1 MIDQHCAD
9 IKINSNSLCL
19 KKLNINTFIN
29 SLDKVT
35 FIPDNINLSS
45 FEEIQIIIKNIKTRE
60 EYFCPFIFDNNSIT
74 IDLSKLSHLFTD
86 YEGSIYIIL
95 SKENITYS
103 LNPIIKKSTILKSDL
118 NNKSSRLYQ
127 WFIRILENGEILFS
141 SVKTTI

>member
-1 MIDQHCAD
+1 MIDQQCAD
-9 IKINSNSLCL
+9 VKISSNSLCL

-29 SLDKVT
+29 SSDKVT

-45 FEEIQIIIKNIKTRE
+45 FEKIQIIIKNIKTRE
-60 EYFCPFIFDNNSIT
+60 EYFCPFIFDDNSIT
-74 IDLSKLSHLFTD
+74 IDLSKISHLFTD

-95 SKENITYS
+95 VKENITYS

-118 NNKSSRLYQ
+118 NNKSNRLYQ